1 MMVNG
6 GQRTAEGDRSACV
19 TSSARQQLCRPRSAT
34 REFVARDSAG
44 LITVRR
50 PPSAVRLKAACARGA
65 AIALAIACGS
75 IAHAAEQAKPFA
87 APQAA
92 EPVGAAGAGS
102 LAQVTL
108 SLVLVLA
115 AVFAAAWAMRK
126 LRGFGRSG
134 AGAID
139 IVAEIALGAKERAVL
154 VQVGKQQLLLG
165 VTANQVNTLHVLTEP
180 VGKETGG
187 LSAPGAHL
195 PVAPSPTPP
204 ASVDFKAILKTSLG
218 L

>member
-1 MMVNG
+1 LLFASLV
-6 GQRTAEGDRSACV
+6 D
-19 TSSARQQLCRPRSAT
+19 
-34 REFVARDSAG
+34 
-44 LITVRR
+44 
-50 PPSAVRLKAACARGA
+50 
-65 AIALAIACGS
+65 
-75 IAHAAEQAKPFA
+75 AAEQAKPFA

-134 AGAID
+134 AGAME

-165 VTANQVNTLHVLTEP
+165 VTANQVNTLHVLEEA
-180 VGKETGG
+180 VSGSR
-187 LSAPGAHL
+187 LAVSQSAPAAQLPSASGL
-195 PVAPSPTPP
+195 RPPVAP
-204 ASVDFKAILKTSLG
+204 DFKAILKRSLG